1 MMDVFDEPAVQQR
14 LRYQDLI
21 PAIADALA
29 ALSSGRVVQP
39 VRAVLPVAPHHG
51 FFAVMPAYAGGNGA
65 LGAKLVTFY
74 PENVGIHTHH
84 AVIVLFKAETGEPL
98 AVMDGRLITE
108 MRTAAASAVATQRLA
123 RADASVLA
131 ILGSGVQAKSHLEAL
146 RHVRSLKE
154 VRVWSPRNAPAFAQ
168 RHGVKA
174 AATAADAVRGADVV
188 VVAASSTTPILQGRW
203 LAPGTHV
210 NAIGATRPDWRE
222 LDDDVVTTA
231 RVFVDSREAALRES
245 GDVIAAKSEV
255 TEIGAVV
262 AGAAPG
268 RRNEQEITLFKSVGV
283 AVEDVAAAAPCT
295 VVAIE
300 TAPTAKL
307 ERMRALGAKLVL
319 VPYAVAWQAL
329 DDRSY
334 PGVAGA
340 FIHPFDD
347 QNFIT
352 GHATMGLEIL
362 EDAPDTA
369 AIIAAIG
376 GGGLVTG
383 IASAVK
389 ALRPEIKV
397 WGAEPETAAPAALS
411 FAKGS
416 AQVFPDWKA
425 TFVDGAGGKS
435 VFPRMWQRM
444 QPVVDGCIVVS
455 LDEVKHAMRLMAE
468 KARVIAEGA
477 GALGL
482 AAALTGRAGKGPV
495 VAIVSGGNIDLE
507 KFSELIA
514 AAV

>member
-1 MMDVFDEPAVQQR
+1 MTTSLEPIRPISLSEIRDARARIAGTIVRTPLVRLELGPGLPDVRLKLENLQPINAYKLRGAANAVA
-14 LRYQDLI
+14 LLSD
-21 PAIADALA
+21 ADRRRGVWTISAGNA
-29 ALSSGRVVQP
+29 GQGV
-39 VRAVLPVAPHHG
+39 
-51 FFAVMPAYAGGNGA
+51 AYA
-65 LGAKLVTFY
+65 
-74 PENVGIHTHH
+74 
-84 AVIVLFKAETGEPL
+84 
-98 AVMDGRLITE
+98 
-108 MRTAAASAVATQRLA
+108 A
-123 RADASVLA
+123 RAA
-131 ILGSGVQAKSHLEAL
+131 GV
-146 RHVRSLKE
+146 
-154 VRVWSPRNAPAFAQ
+154 
-168 RHGVKA
+168 
-174 AATAADAVRGADVV
+174 
-188 VVAASSTTPILQGRW
+188 
-203 LAPGTHV
+203 
-210 NAIGATRPDWRE
+210 
-222 LDDDVVTTA
+222 
-231 RVFVDSREAALRES
+231 
-245 GDVIAAKSEV
+245 
-255 TEIGAVV
+255 
-262 AGAAPG
+262 
-268 RRNEQEITLFKSVGV
+268 
-283 AVEDVAAAAPCT
+283 PCT

-300 TAPTAKL
+300 TAPAAKL

-319 VPYAVAWQAL
+319 VPYEVAWQAL

-334 PGVAGA
+334 PGVSGT

-347 QNFIT
+347 QNFIA

-362 EDAPDTA
+362 EDAPDTV

-376 GGGLVTG
+376 GGGLITG

-397 WGAEPETAAPAALS
+397 WGAEPETASPAALS
-411 FAKGS
+411 FATGT
-416 AQVFPDWKA
+416 AQEFPEWKA

-514 AAV
+514 AG